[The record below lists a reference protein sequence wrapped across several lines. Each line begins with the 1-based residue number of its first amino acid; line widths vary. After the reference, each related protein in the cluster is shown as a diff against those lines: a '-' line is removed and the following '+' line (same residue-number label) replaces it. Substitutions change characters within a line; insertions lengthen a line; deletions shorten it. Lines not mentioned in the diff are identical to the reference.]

1 MARRKDPENGNESAG
16 ADAPQVAQTADVS
29 ADDGSHAASAFVAE
43 ELAETVPVTPSD
55 SLLSPAAPPNP
66 QRRSGVFGPVLGG
79 ALAALGGF
87 GLSHFNV
94 LGFAAPD
101 QTAALA
107 ALDQRLTAELGD
119 GLAKVEPGLSAIAAL
134 RSDLA
139 ALGDRVAAVEATPT
153 AETPDLSRLDA
164 RLAAIEALPA
174 GGDASTAA
182 IAAKL
187 AELERRLAE
196 QPAGVDQGQVD
207 AALARLDAAEAEATA
222 RAAEAQAAA
231 TAAVQTAALNH
242 LRDTIATGAAF
253 EAELAAVADPAL
265 AQALQSHVAGVATL
279 ADLQTTF
286 PDAARQTLTLARDAA
301 GDQGWGARFV
311 DFLTAQTG
319 ARSLTPRDGSDPDA
333 ILSRAEFALGEGR
346 LADAL
351 TELATL
357 DPALAAPFQDW
368 IARAGARLA
377 VDQAVNAA
385 LEGR

>member
-1 MARRKDPENGNESAG
+1 M
-16 ADAPQVAQTADVS
+16 
-29 ADDGSHAASAFVAE
+29 
-43 ELAETVPVTPSD
+43 
-55 SLLSPAAPPNP
+55 
-66 QRRSGVFGPVLGG
+66 
-79 ALAALGGF
+79 
-87 GLSHFNV
+87 
-94 LGFAAPD
+94 
-101 QTAALA
+101 A

-265 AQALQSHVAGVATL
+265 VQALQPHVAGVATI

-319 ARSLTPRDGSDPDA
+319 ARSLTPRDGTDPDA